1 MSNVTG
7 WKNISRCVVGRRV
20 TICQGDTKTIKCG
33 HKFRVLKV
41 VTATYGRTDALTC
54 SLSSANVATTNCG
67 KKNNAL
73 HIVRQKCN
81 TRHKCSIFSSNTV
94 FKDPCIGTS
103 VYLRVVFRCVRGK
116 SFYENSVS
124 LIVSLSPNPTK
135 STILVDNIIRI
146 LLIYIRC
153 IFH

>member
-1 MSNVTG
+1 LFFLYSIFSFMCMFCRSLFVLLYFFSFG
-7 WKNISRCVVGRRV
+7 HCVLFFDLWILIG
-20 TICQGDTKTIKCG
+20 IFKLQ
-33 HKFRVLKV
+33 
-41 VTATYGRTDALTC
+41 
-54 SLSSANVATTNCG
+54 NE
-67 KKNNAL
+67 
-73 HIVRQKCN
+73 
-81 TRHKCSIFSSNTV
+81 FSSNTV